1 MSPILL
7 DAFAG
12 TAGGAVLIFLSFLL
26 PHLNLIRHP
35 RLEADPGH
43 IHHLPRRE
51 ANIVSVGVHLVL
63 FGILGM
69 LFGLCIRSGLATAS
83 FGSIVTA
90 GFIVTIIFGGI
101 ILPIEGS
108 GFFGWKEDH
117 WLGIDLFVMN
127 SVWVVLFFL
136 FIHAIS

>member
-26 PHLNLIRHP
+26 PHLGLIQHP

-51 ANIVSVGVHLVL
+51 ANIVSLGVHLVL

-69 LFGLCIRSGLATAS
+69 LFGASVRFGIATTS
-83 FGSIVTA
+83 IGSILAASAIATV
-90 GFIVTIIFGGI
+90 IFGGI
-101 ILPIEGS
+101 VFPIEGS
-108 GFFGWKEDH
+108 GLFGWKEDH

-127 SVWVVLFFL
+127 IVWAVLFFL

>member
-26 PHLNLIRHP
+26 PHLGLIQHS

-51 ANIVSVGVHLVL
+51 ANILSVAVHLVL

-69 LFGLCIRSGLATAS
+69 ILGICVRAGVAS
-83 FGSIVTA
+83 TSIGSVLGAGTIVTL
-90 GFIVTIIFGGI
+90 IFGGI

-108 GFFGWKEDH
+108 GVFGWKEDH

-127 SVWVVLFFL
+127 VIWVVLFFL
-136 FIHAIS
+136 FSHAMS